1 MTGSMLRFLALALL
15 AYFVVVMLACALQSK
30 MLYLRSIPGRELAA
44 TPADAGLAFEE
55 VQIETS
61 DGLALHA
68 WHVPAA
74 SNRATLLFFHGNA
87 GNISHRL
94 DSIRIFHELGLSVL
108 ILDYRGYGRSQGSPS
123 EEGTRRDARAAWRQ
137 LVEDR
142 GLAPGEIV
150 VFGRSLGAAVAA
162 ELARGR
168 EPAAVILESAFTSV
182 PDIAQEAYWF
192 LPARWLSRF
201 EYATAEYVAEIP
213 APVLVIHS
221 EDDEI
226 IPFHHGRAVF
236 EAAREPKRLLVLR
249 GDHNTGFLISESD
262 YRRGIDEFLS
272 GVAGLH

>member
-1 MTGSMLRFLALALL
+1 MTGSMFRFLTLALL

-55 VQIETS
+55 VQIKTS

-68 WHVPAA
+68 WHVPAV
-74 SNRATLLFFHGNA
+74 SSRATLLFFHGNA

-94 DSIRIFHELGLSVL
+94 DSILIFHELGLSVL
-108 ILDYRGYGRSQGSPS
+108 ILDYRGYGRSQGNPS
-123 EEGTRRDARAAWRQ
+123 EEGTRRDARAAWRH

-168 EPAAVILESAFTSV
+168 KPAAVILESAFTSV

-226 IPFHHGRAVF
+226 IPFHHGRTVF

-249 GDHNTGFLISESD
+249 GDHNTGFLISESN